1 MRTLPVKFSILLTVA
16 ALTSSCFV
24 LDSILATP
32 TPVTALQPPP
42 PSPTIVWFPP
52 SATPTLQVLSTQ
64 AATPEMRPGLGDIF
78 LTDKLSSSSPWD
90 TATSDEASAEIV
102 DNRLNVAA
110 QSGVYMVSLRQ
121 DLVANDFYAE
131 ITARPGLCRGDDTYG
146 FLVRAN
152 VVAYYRFSLSCNGTV
167 SAERVSGQKRQILQS
182 AVPSGD
188 APPGAPGEVR
198 IGVWAVGTEMR
209 LFLNGRYQFSVSDAN
224 YASGT
229 MGVFVNAAGNTAAT
243 VSFSDLSVQD
253 VINLPPT
260 QAPSP

>member
-1 MRTLPVKFSILLTVA
+1 MRTLFVKFSILLTIA
-16 ALTSSCFV
+16 ACASSCFA

-32 TPVTALQPPP
+32 TPVTVLQPPP

-52 SATPTLQVLSTQ
+52 SATPTLQVLSTR

-90 TATSDEASAEIV
+90 TATSDEASAEID

-121 DLVANDFYAE
+121 DLVANNFYAE
-131 ITARPGLCRGDDTYG
+131 ITARPGLCRGSDTYG

-152 VVAYYRFSLSCNGTV
+152 AVAYYRFSLSCNGTV
-167 SAERVSGQKRQILQS
+167 SAERVSGQKRQILQA

-209 LFLNGRYQFSVSDAN
+209 LFLNGRYQFSVTDAN

-229 MGVFVNAAGNTAAT
+229 VGVFVNAAGNTAAM
-243 VSFSDLSVQD
+243 VSFSDLSVQE
-253 VINLPPT
+253 VTHLPAAPT
-260 QAPSP
+260 PEP

>member
-1 MRTLPVKFSILLTVA
+1 
-16 ALTSSCFV
+16 
-24 LDSILATP
+24 
-32 TPVTALQPPP
+32 
-42 PSPTIVWFPP
+42 
-52 SATPTLQVLSTQ
+52 
-64 AATPEMRPGLGDIF
+64 
-78 LTDKLSSSSPWD
+78 
-90 TATSDEASAEIV
+90 
-102 DNRLNVAA
+102 VAA